1 MEAEITYPFTKHDLA
16 YDAFLSVS
24 NLDTLVKI
32 ITEQT
37 NLYAQKKGREFQT
50 DEKEMEE
57 FFGNQLRDKC

>member
-1 MEAEITYPFTKHDLA
+1 MEAEITYLFSKHDLA
-16 YDAFLSVS
+16 YDVFSSVS